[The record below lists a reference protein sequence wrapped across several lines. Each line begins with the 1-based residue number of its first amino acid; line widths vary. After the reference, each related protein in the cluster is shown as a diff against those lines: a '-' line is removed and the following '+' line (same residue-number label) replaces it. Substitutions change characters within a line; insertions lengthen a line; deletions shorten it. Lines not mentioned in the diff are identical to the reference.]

1 MMDED
6 SQCIDSSFDESY
18 DSNYVPETP
27 DSAAQTIPDYYDLS
41 IPESPQHTIHTTSDS
56 LDMEVVMEME
66 IQSDVESRI
75 ITSMEVSYYD
85 NVSYN
90 QAQES
95 LMDVSYYTD
104 SNSRANTT
112 NSVAN
117 STGKDILKYM
127 YVDLCKC
134 QMLIVAF
141 CYVVLLCKSTCI
153 HLSYRFTRDTPT
165 WWCRCRAAKGQTT
178 RDTVIWGWY
187 QSFQRHHHHLQYHH
201 QIWHQYPAPHQL
213 Q

>member
-6 SQCIDSSFDESY
+6 SQRIDSSFDESY

-27 DSAAQTIPDYYDLS
+27 DSAAQTVPDYYDLS
-41 IPESPQHTIHTTSDS
+41 IPESPQHTIHTTSNS

-66 IQSDVESRI
+66 TQSDVESHI

-95 LMDVSYYTD
+95 LIDVSYYTD
-104 SNSRANTT
+104 SNSRANTINTTT
-112 NSVAN
+112 NSAAN
-117 STGKDILKYM
+117 STGKDILKYT
-127 YVDLCKC
+127 YVDLCICKC
-134 QMLIVAF
+134 QMLIAAF

-153 HLSYRFTRDTPT
+153 NLSYRFTSDTPT
-165 WWCRCRAAKGQTT
+165 
-178 RDTVIWGWY
+178 
-187 QSFQRHHHHLQYHH
+187 
-201 QIWHQYPAPHQL
+201 
-213 Q
+213 

>member
-1 MMDED
+1 MATYNQMMDED
-6 SQCIDSSFDESY
+6 SQRIDSSFDESY

-27 DSAAQTIPDYYDLS
+27 DSSAQTVPDYYDLT

-66 IQSDVESRI
+66 TQSDVESRI

-104 SNSRANTT
+104 LNTT
-112 NSVAN
+112 NSAGN
-117 STGKDILKYM
+117 STGKDILKHM
-127 YVDLCKC
+127 YVDLCIVNAK
-134 QMLIVAF
+134 MLMVAS
-141 CYVVLLCKSTCI
+141 CYVVLPCKSI
-153 HLSYRFTRDTPT
+153 FIDLSFRFTRDTPT
-165 WWCRCRAAKGQTT
+165 
-178 RDTVIWGWY
+178 
-187 QSFQRHHHHLQYHH
+187 
-201 QIWHQYPAPHQL
+201 
-213 Q
+213 